1 MQASAFETRS
11 FMCACATFPATAA
24 CPRRSGATGL
34 VDDGDGDEPAAGL
47 QWIVFSAQIMEFCT
61 GEV

>member
-34 VDDGDGDEPAAGL
+34 GDDGDEPAAGL
-47 QWIVFSAQIMEFCT
+47 QWIVFSAQIMESCT